1 MNLTLRFGVLVFLSV
16 LTVRAE
22 TIASS
27 PGTNKI
33 ADLTF
38 VSFDVETTGLSPKT
52 ERIIEYGAIKFTTS
66 KTEEEKSW
74 LINPRRRITAGAK
87 KVHGITHD
95 MIKRERIFRTVYPEI
110 MSFIDGSVLLAHNAR
125 FDISFF
131 TEEIKR
137 NNKAL
142 PETMVID
149 TLPLFRQWFPD
160 APAHNLTALA
170 DYLGV
175 SGGEFHRG
183 MSDAGY
189 VVKIFQIG
197 MKRPGA
203 PETLDELIQ
212 HAGGRYFFTP

>member
-1 MNLTLRFGVLVFLSV
+1 MNLTIRSGVLVLLSV
-16 LTVRAE
+16 LSVRAE
-22 TIASS
+22 TVAFSL
-27 PGTNKI
+27 GTNLI
-33 ADLTF
+33 SAITF

-52 ERIIEYGAIKFTTS
+52 ERIIEYGAIKFTTEQT
-66 KTEEEKSW
+66 KEEKSW

-95 MIKRERIFRTVYPEI
+95 MVKRERIFRTVYPEI
-110 MSFIDGSVLLAHNAR
+110 MAFIDGSVLLAHNAR

-137 NNKAL
+137 NNKTL

-149 TLPLFRQWFPD
+149 TLPLFRKWFPD
-160 APAHNLTALA
+160 APAHNLTVLA

-183 MSDAGY
+183 MSDAAY
-189 VVKIFQIG
+189 VVNIFQIG
-197 MKRPGA
+197 MQRPEA
-203 PETLDELIQ
+203 PKTLDELIQ
-212 HAGGRYFFTP
+212 QAGGSYFFKP